1 MQQERRLPLFLILFR
16 NTDPRPAHSWERE
29 SRWEQRILCTTYLS
43 VPLTV
48 HDWSISKLATPS
60 SLESRPPNGPN
71 TSDKE
76 VSRNIAPD
84 RNRMGKRR
92 PHTTT
97 YILVDPKLIP
107 YGQIGLFAATL
118 GWWTLQGTFC
128 IERDGEPTL
137 ASSFSL
143 FVWTFLNI

>member
-1 MQQERRLPLFLILFR
+1 MQEERRLPLFLILFR

-29 SRWEQRILCTTYLS
+29 SSNYCVQRTYQYLS
-43 VPLTV
+43 LYMIE
-48 HDWSISKLATPS
+48 WSISKLATPS

-92 PHTTT
+92 PHTTR

-137 ASSFSL
+137 ASIFSL